1 MITYYKLFDVLKRRQ
16 MTVEQLRIDI
26 QASSSTM
33 TKLRKNQNVAIDV
46 IDRIC
51 DRLDCQPGDLMEFE
65 KSLKC

>member
-1 MITYYKLFDVLKRRQ
+1 MIMYYKLFDVLKRRQ

-65 KSLKC
+65 KSFKS

>member
-33 TKLRKNQNVAIDV
+33 TKLRKNQNVSIDV

-65 KSLKC
+65 KSLKS

>member
-65 KSLKC
+65 KSLKS

>member
-16 MTVEQLRIDI
+16 MIVEQLRIDI

-65 KSLKC
+65 KSLKS